1 MKAALILGGTFDPV
15 HNAHLRTASDVAEL
29 LGVEQVRLLPC
40 GEPAHREQPGAT
52 AAQRLAMLQRAVH
65 GQRRFVIDAQEL
77 ARSGPSYMVDTAA
90 SLRRELGAECC
101 ICLMMGMDAFLG
113 LPGWH
118 EWSKVPEYLNLVVIE
133 RPGWQ
138 GALKQQKILRML
150 LEQRQVHS
158 VEALLAAPAGKI
170 LMVTVSQLPI
180 SATQIRNMISAGE
193 LPQGLLPES
202 VLALIREQKI
212 YQNQT

>member
-1 MKAALILGGTFDPV
+1 MGGTFDPV
-15 HNAHLRTASDVAEL
+15 HNAHLRTANDVAEL

-40 GEPAHREQPGAT
+40 GEPAHREPPVAT
-52 AAQRLAMLQRAVH
+52 TAQRLAMLQYAVE
-65 GQRRFVIDAQEL
+65 GQRRFIIDTQEL
-77 ARSGPSYMVDTAA
+77 TRKGPSYMVDTAA
-90 SLRRELGAECC
+90 NLRRELGGECC

-118 EWSKVPEYLNLVVIE
+118 EWSKIPGYLNLVVVE

-138 GALKQQKILRML
+138 GALKQQKVLRML
-150 LEQRQVHS
+150 LAQRQVYS
-158 VEALLAAPAGKI
+158 VEALLAAPTGKI

-180 SATQIRNMISAGE
+180 SASQIRTMIRVGE
-193 LPQGLLPES
+193 SPHGLLPES
-202 VLALIREQKI
+202 VLALIEKEKI